1 MYDIYKMEIAHYLFP
16 LKEAGLPC
24 SSVVKNPCANAGET
38 EDAGSIPG
46 SGRYPGERNGSPCQ
60 YSCLKNP
67 MDRGAW
73 QATVH
78 GVAKSQTQLS
88 DWSCVVLKKI
98 IEKLKLEDG
107 GGTEKEKEKQ
117 AGRENW
123 REAEFKEKVT
133 QPNLHVLW
141 NFQAQEQCSQN
152 TETLD
157 CKVSLRNVREVKLLN
172 PTCNGSTRQPGDH
185 KAQQYS
191 RGRTAWASC
200 PMIRGGEGAFTCVC
214 TVSFSEL
221 GCKAKV
227 ATWFPTPDC
236 AGPRGRI
243 VLPVELGSRPR
254 LSGDAGRPW
263 AKGRMPPLDES
274 QLSVIPWQWWRAAC
288 PLSLCQEHFSGWACQ
303 EMVGSAFHQSLPHHD
318 SGGCR
323 RDLKKDSATGKQ
335 PKFDMFNY
343 TLIPTLLLWRPFQ
356 IPSGVIKCSLRLIRS
371 WSGKKSVTPLL
382 FFVPATSKGW
392 GIHSCHFLG
401 ASYHKRKGFYL
412 RWKNKSQKIDQFMF
426 LGSSKC
432 QWLDADNNIWT
443 KNVADS
449 LSPSPF
455 LIFYW
460 LRTAS

>member
-1 MYDIYKMEIAHYLFP
+1 MYNIYKMEIAHYLFP

-38 EDAGSIPG
+38 EDAGLIPG

-200 PMIRGGEGAFTCVC
+200 PMIRGGEGAFTCIR

-227 ATWFPTPDC
+227 ATWFPTPRLC
-236 AGPRGRI
+236 WTQRENSTTCGARI
-243 VLPVELGSRPR
+243 QTQAIRRCRETVSQGENASPWRIPAFCHSLTVMKGSMPTVTLSGTFLRVGLSRDGGKCFPSEPSSSWLWWLQKGSQER
-254 LSGDAGRPW
+254 LSNR
-263 AKGRMPPLDES
+263 K
-274 QLSVIPWQWWRAAC
+274 
-288 PLSLCQEHFSGWACQ
+288 
-303 EMVGSAFHQSLPHHD
+303 
-318 SGGCR
+318 
-323 RDLKKDSATGKQ
+323 AT
-335 PKFDMFNY
+335 
-343 TLIPTLLLWRPFQ
+343 
-356 IPSGVIKCSLRLIRS
+356 
-371 WSGKKSVTPLL
+371 
-382 FFVPATSKGW
+382 
-392 GIHSCHFLG
+392 
-401 ASYHKRKGFYL
+401 
-412 RWKNKSQKIDQFMF
+412 
-426 LGSSKC
+426 
-432 QWLDADNNIWT
+432 
-443 KNVADS
+443 
-449 LSPSPF
+449 
-455 LIFYW
+455 
-460 LRTAS
+460 